1 MTPWELEHERD
12 ELEREKRSK
21 EPEQK
26 APVGDKA
33 GIVPGGDSSS
43 EKPPQDPRASPEH
56 AALFVVRQYL
66 ERAERSPGLT
76 SGPFSAEG
84 WRVIERALV
93 SATGRSA
100 VIEECAKVCDEEYRH
115 YSGAVAGAYADAAA
129 RIRALDR
136 RKA

>member
-93 SATGRSA
+93 SATAPLHWTKIPLESLWKARS
-100 VIEECAKVCDEEYRH
+100 EL
-115 YSGAVAGAYADAAA
+115 A
-129 RIRALDR
+129 RLRDLDR